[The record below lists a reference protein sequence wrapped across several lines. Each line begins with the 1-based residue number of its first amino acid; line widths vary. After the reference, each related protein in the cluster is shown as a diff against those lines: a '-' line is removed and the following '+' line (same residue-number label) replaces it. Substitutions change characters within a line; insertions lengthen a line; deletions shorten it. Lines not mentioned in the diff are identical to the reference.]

1 MPPVTWHSGLGIDL
15 TCSRWSEFCRPFFLF
30 SSFFYHIFPFG
41 FFPFIRTAGPLQLCE
56 VTVINVWISTWN
68 VDSIFFIVVL
78 HPAKEGDFDADKTHQ
93 RGIWRKTLGNVKDFF
108 QNKVKESIA
117 TGFKTVSHNKSQV
130 RPVPLAI
137 AFDPYTQSGALPT
150 ASGRWNEMLI
160 TTQDKGENEDRI
172 KHEKGT
178 LVCLFS
184 FFVVSTHFPN
194 KLFLSFKFC
203 RTICYPQGQLQ
214 VQREVLKNACEKVG
228 LNRMLQISNQLF
240 QSISLVKT
248 FSM

>member
-1 MPPVTWHSGLGIDL
+1 M
-15 TCSRWSEFCRPFFLF
+15 
-30 SSFFYHIFPFG
+30 
-41 FFPFIRTAGPLQLCE
+41 
-56 VTVINVWISTWN
+56 
-68 VDSIFFIVVL
+68 L

-184 FFVVSTHFPN
+184 FSVVSTHFPN